1 MSEPFFIK
9 QGHVKHPN
17 ATAQFLLRKPWLLL
31 LVQTPS
37 PFGNLLFSCTALW
50 ENLKLSNMLFS
61 YSFVGITC
69 SVAKIFIVLDYL
81 CACLSECGSV
91 CVHTVLAEA
100 RKNTG
105 SLGVT
110 GELPDRVL
118 HPEV

>member
-1 MSEPFFIK
+1 MPELFFIK
-9 QGHVKHPN
+9 QGHVKYPN
-17 ATAQFLLRKPWLLL
+17 ATARFLLRKPRQLL

-50 ENLKLSNMLFS
+50 GNLKLSNMLSFS

-69 SVAKIFIVLDYL
+69 PCSVEKIFIVLDYV

-91 CVHTVLAEA
+91 RVHTVLAEA

-105 SLGVT
+105 SLGVRE
-110 GELPDRVL
+110 GLPDG
-118 HPEV
+118 